1 MSTVFTGQ
9 VTLETIECCN
19 CGVTFAMPASWLRVY
34 EGDPN
39 RFFYCPAG
47 HPQHFSKSTATKL
60 REEIERKN
68 FAIQEEIKRSRRLEQ
83 DLRSQKFK
91 TQSAQMHAAKL
102 KKRIKNGVCPCCQRT
117 FKNLAEHMDHMHPDF
132 AKP

>member
-1 MSTVFTGQ
+1 MSTTFTGE
-9 VTLETIECCN
+9 VTLQTIECCN
-19 CGVTFAMPASWLRVY
+19 CGVTFAMPQTWLNVY
-34 EGDPN
+34 RGDSN
-39 RFFYCPAG
+39 RWFYCPAG
-47 HPQHFSKSTATKL
+47 HQQHFSKSTEQRL

-68 FAIQEEIKRSRRLEQ
+68 MVIADQVRRVGLLTS

-117 FKNLAEHMDHMHPDF
+117 FKNLAEHISHMHPEF
-132 AKP
+132 AQ